1 MTVSNFSNEH
11 EELPFITTVS
21 MMEATPRRTVSE
33 ILFPL
38 SLFISFFVE
47 HIVPWDPKKINYHD
61 HHGSVGSARL
71 NITVV
76 KETSNL
82 Q

>member
-1 MTVSNFSNEH
+1 MFMTVSNFSNEH

-47 HIVPWDPKKINYHD
+47 HIVP
-61 HHGSVGSARL
+61 
-71 NITVV
+71 
-76 KETSNL
+76 
-82 Q
+82 